1 MNEAPLAVRSWR
13 TRGWLLLALMLL
25 PAIAALAWRILQ
37 VSEERAYQATR
48 ESLAASL
55 NALVAERLAQGG
67 QRAEDALAANPFA
80 LLRWQPDEYCGE
92 LRQAEEARRGCW
104 YYLPERHWVLYRSR
118 FFDRWQGSGDEL
130 HLFRLEAVPEQMRN
144 ASQFTGSVVGVELVP
159 IDDFAATREQQ
170 R

>member
-13 TRGWLLLALMLL
+13 MRGWLVLALMLL

-55 NALVAERLAQGG
+55 NGLVAERVARGGLRTAQVL
-67 QRAEDALAANPFA
+67 EENPFA

-92 LRQAEEARRGCW
+92 LRHVEEARRGCW
-104 YYLPERHWVLYRSR
+104 YYLPERRWVLYRSR

-159 IDDFAATREQQ
+159 VGDFAATREQ